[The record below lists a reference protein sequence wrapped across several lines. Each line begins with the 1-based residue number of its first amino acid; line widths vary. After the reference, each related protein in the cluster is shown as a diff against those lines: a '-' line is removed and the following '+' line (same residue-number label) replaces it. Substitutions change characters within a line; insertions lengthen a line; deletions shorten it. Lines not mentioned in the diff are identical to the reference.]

1 MRGQEKKFA
10 VSVIGLLL
18 LLLPACGQKQSV
30 PPEQMQQTPALV
42 MHTAAQETDRPAGT
56 PEETEPLEETGS
68 PEETGT
74 PEETENPEE
83 IKGTTK
89 GTAEGAGDGPQSNG
103 GQDGQQKP
111 ELGGTPDDVF
121 PVDRGPAV
129 ITVLSPEAS
138 GTLTKESDQAVIDYS
153 HTEDGYVMV
162 RWTGGADARVK
173 VLIKGPS
180 GTTYQYNLDLYGSYE
195 TFPLSDGSGSY
206 NVGVYRN
213 AGGTQ
218 YATIMTLDVGVS
230 LRDEF
235 APFLRPNQ
243 YVNFTR
249 YSLAVQKAGD
259 LCAGITDN
267 LEKTAAVYD
276 YVVNNVTYDTAKA
289 QTVQSGYLPDID
301 DTYRTGRGICFDY
314 AALMAGMLRSQSV
327 PVKLVIGYTGSAYHA
342 WLSVYSQTDGWM
354 NAQIYFDGNTWKLMD
369 PTFASSGG
377 QSDSIMQYI
386 GNGANYQAKYLY

>member
-1 MRGQEKKFA
+1 MQGQGKKLA
-10 VSVIGLLL
+10 VPVICLLL
-18 LLLPACGQKQSV
+18 LLLLSACGQQSA
-30 PPEQMQQTPALV
+30 PPEEAQQTPAPV
-42 MHTAAQETDRPAGT
+42 IHTSEPAASEPAQAAETTEAPEDA
-56 PEETEPLEETGS
+56 EETSEKETANGGS
-68 PEETGT
+68 PD
-74 PEETENPEE
+74 
-83 IKGTTK
+83 
-89 GTAEGAGDGPQSNG
+89 GDGSEG
-103 GQDGQQKP
+103 S
-111 ELGGTPDDVF
+111 ETALGDTPDDIF
-121 PVDRGPAV
+121 PVESKPAV

-138 GTLTKESDQAVIDYS
+138 GTLTKESGQAVIDYS

-195 TFPLSDGSGSY
+195 TFPLSDGSGWY

-213 AGGTQ
+213 VGGTQ
-218 YATIMTLDVGVS
+218 YATVMTLDVSVA

-243 YVNFTR
+243 YVNYTPDNI
-249 YSLAVQKAGD
+249 AVEKAAE

-276 YVVNNVTYDTAKA
+276 YVVNNVSYDTEKA
-289 QTVQSGYLPDID
+289 QTVTSGYLPDID
-301 DTYRTGRGICFDY
+301 ETYLTGKGICFDY
-314 AALMAGMLRSQSV
+314 AALMAGMLRSQEV

-369 PTFASSGG
+369 PTFASNGD
-377 QSDSIMQYI
+377 QSESIMQYI

>member
-1 MRGQEKKFA
+1 MQGQGKKHAAA
-10 VSVIGLLL
+10 VVCLLL
-18 LLLPACGQKQSV
+18 LLLLLLTACARQSAPPAQTQTQTR
-30 PPEQMQQTPALV
+30 ETPALV
-42 MHTAAQETDRPAGT
+42 MHTANPHSPEPDRVGET
-56 PEETEPLEETGS
+56 PEAAQDPEKAEETAGGV
-68 PEETGT
+68 PDGDAQA
-74 PEETENPEE
+74 
-83 IKGTTK
+83 
-89 GTAEGAGDGPQSNG
+89 AEGDADAGS
-103 GQDGQQKP
+103 
-111 ELGGTPDDVF
+111 EAALGDTPDDVF
-121 PVDRGPAV
+121 PVNSAPAV

-138 GTLTKESDQAVIDYS
+138 GILTEESELAVIDYS
-153 HTEDGYVMV
+153 HTEDGYVMA

-213 AGGTQ
+213 VDGTQ
-218 YATIMTLDVGVS
+218 YATIMTLDVSVS

-243 YVNFTR
+243 YVN
-249 YSLAVQKAGD
+249 YSLSSLAVGKAGE

-276 YVVNNVTYDTAKA
+276 YVVNNVTYDSAKA
-289 QTVQSGYLPDID
+289 QTVTSGYLPNID
-301 DTYRTGRGICFDY
+301 DTYLTGRGICFDY
-314 AALMAGMLRSQSV
+314 AALMAGMLRSQEV

-342 WLSVYSQTDGWM
+342 WLNVYSQTDGWM

-377 QSDSIMQYI
+377 QSESIMQYI
-386 GNGANYQAKYLY
+386 GNGSNYQAKYLY

>member
-1 MRGQEKKFA
+1 MQGQGKKLT
-10 VSVIGLLL
+10 VLVICLLL
-18 LLLPACGQKQSV
+18 LLLPACTRQSA
-30 PPEQMQQTPALV
+30 PPAQTPAAV
-42 MHTAAQETDRPAGT
+42 MHTPESDRAAETPEPAEEPAE
-56 PEETEPLEETGS
+56 PEETPAGGGPDGDAE
-68 PEETGT
+68 PEE
-74 PEETENPEE
+74 
-83 IKGTTK
+83 
-89 GTAEGAGDGPQSNG
+89 A
-103 GQDGQQKP
+103 
-111 ELGGTPDDVF
+111 LGSTPDDIF
-121 PVDRGPAV
+121 PADSGPAV

-138 GTLTKESDQAVIDYS
+138 GTLTKESGQAVIDYS

-162 RWTGGADARVK
+162 RWTGDADARVK

-195 TFPLSDGSGSY
+195 TFPLSDGSGWS

-213 AGGTQ
+213 VGGTQ
-218 YATIMTLDVGVS
+218 YATVMTLDVSVA

-243 YVNFTR
+243 YVNYTPDNI
-249 YSLAVQKAGD
+249 AVEKAAE

-276 YVVNNVTYDTAKA
+276 YVVNNVSYDTEKA
-289 QTVQSGYLPDID
+289 QTVTSGYLPDID
-301 DTYRTGRGICFDY
+301 DTYLTGKGICFDY
-314 AALMAGMLRSQSV
+314 ASLMAAMLRSQSV

-354 NAQIYFDGNTWKLMD
+354 NAQIYFDGHTWKLMD
-369 PTFASSGG
+369 PTFASSGD
-377 QSDSIMQYI
+377 QSESIMQYI

>member
-1 MRGQEKKFA
+1 MQGQGKKRAAAA
-10 VSVIGLLL
+10 VCLLL
-18 LLLPACGQKQSV
+18 LLLTACTQQSAPPAQTQTQ
-30 PPEQMQQTPALV
+30 ETPALV
-42 MHTAAQETDRPAGT
+42 MHTANPHSPDANRAGETPEATQGPEEAEET
-56 PEETEPLEETGS
+56 PEETTGDV
-68 PEETGT
+68 PDGDA
-74 PEETENPEE
+74 PDTE
-83 IKGTTK
+83 G
-89 GTAEGAGDGPQSNG
+89 GADEGSEAALGD
-103 GQDGQQKP
+103 
-111 ELGGTPDDVF
+111 TPDDVF
-121 PVDRGPAV
+121 PVNSAPAV

-138 GTLTKESDQAVIDYS
+138 GILTKESEQAVIDYS

-173 VLIKGPS
+173 VLVNGPS

-213 AGGTQ
+213 VDGTQ
-218 YATIMTLDVGVS
+218 YATVMTLDVSVS

-243 YVNFTR
+243 YVN
-249 YSLAVQKAGD
+249 YSYGSSAVQKAAE
-259 LCAGITDN
+259 LCAGLTDS

-276 YVVNNVTYDTAKA
+276 YVVNNVSYDTVKA
-289 QTVQSGYLPDID
+289 QTVTSGYLPDID
-301 DTYRTGRGICFDY
+301 ETYLTGRGICFDY
-314 AALMAGMLRSQSV
+314 AALMAGMLRSQEV

-354 NAQIYFDGNTWKLMD
+354 NAQIYFDGYTWKLMD
-369 PTFASSGG
+369 PTFASSGE
-377 QSDSIMQYI
+377 QSESIMQYI

>member
-1 MRGQEKKFA
+1 MQGQGKRFA
-10 VSVIGLLL
+10 VPVICLLL
-18 LLLPACGQKQSV
+18 LLLPACGQQSA
-30 PPEQMQQTPALV
+30 PPEETQQTPALV
-42 MHTAAQETDRPAGT
+42 VHTPKPTASEPSQTAEATEA
-56 PEETEPLEETGS
+56 PEELEETT
-68 PEETGT
+68 EETS
-74 PEETENPEE
+74 EETTDNGNPD
-83 IKGTTK
+83 
-89 GTAEGAGDGPQSNG
+89 GDGGEES
-103 GQDGQQKP
+103 
-111 ELGGTPDDVF
+111 EAALGDTPDDIF
-121 PVDRGPAV
+121 PVASGPAV

-138 GTLTKESDQAVIDYS
+138 GILTKESDQAVIDYS

-162 RWTGGADARVK
+162 RWTGDAGARVK

-206 NVGVYRN
+206 NIGIYRN

-218 YATIMTLDVGVS
+218 YATIMTLDISVA
-230 LRDEF
+230 LLDEF

-243 YVNFTR
+243 YVN
-249 YSLAVQKAGD
+249 YSLSTLAVGKAGE

-267 LEKTAAVYD
+267 LEKTAAVYN
-276 YVVNNVTYDTAKA
+276 YVVSNVSYDTTKA

-301 DTYRTGRGICFDY
+301 DTYLTGQGICFDY
-314 AALMAGMLRSQSV
+314 AALMAGMLRSQEV

-342 WLSVYSQTDGWM
+342 WLNVYSQTDGWM

-377 QSDSIMQYI
+377 QSESIMQYI
-386 GNGANYQAKYLY
+386 GNGSNYQAKYLY